1 WPRPSTAESTAA
13 ELPTSSAVRPRE
25 RRCSTPGETLLDPG
39 RDRFRPRTELR
50 ARRIVE
56 RAVPW
61 GKRSDSACTVRADG
75 DAALFARKLR
85 PMPDQ
90 EAFHAGELIVL
101 FGQDANGELF
111 VRQVGARQLE
121 ALGYRGLVLVDLARL
136 RLRTLSSELRDRVA
150 LDLIVLLARCVVIC
164 CHMASS
170 LSVQGVL
177 RRTIVSSREM
187 CPQHCALYAC
197 RWQDG
202 MKTRCG
208 DS

>member
-1 WPRPSTAESTAA
+1 AGRGPQRLRPPAA
-13 ELPTSSAVRPRE
+13 ERMRPPAAEQPASAAE
-25 RRCSTPGETLLDPG
+25 RLRLSTTEQPG
-39 RDRFRPRTELR
+39 RDRLRPRTELR
-50 ARRIVE
+50 ARRFVG
-56 RAVPW
+56 RAVLW

-90 EAFHAGELIVL
+90 EALHAGELIVL

-121 ALGYRGLVLVDLARL
+121 AFGYRGLVLVDLARL
-136 RLRTLSSELRDRVA
+136 RLRTLSLELFDRVA

-170 LSVQGVL
+170 LSVQG
-177 RRTIVSSREM
+177 
-187 CPQHCALYAC
+187 
-197 RWQDG
+197 
-202 MKTRCG
+202 
-208 DS
+208 